1 MSELISRQDAI
12 SAVMQNY
19 CYESDRMTA
28 LQKLPV
34 TTKENIRNEA
44 IMNSRDT
51 EAYK

>member
-28 LQKLPV
+28 LQKQYTILLP
-34 TTKENIRNEA
+34 TGKNL
-44 IMNSRDT
+44 
-51 EAYK
+51 KC